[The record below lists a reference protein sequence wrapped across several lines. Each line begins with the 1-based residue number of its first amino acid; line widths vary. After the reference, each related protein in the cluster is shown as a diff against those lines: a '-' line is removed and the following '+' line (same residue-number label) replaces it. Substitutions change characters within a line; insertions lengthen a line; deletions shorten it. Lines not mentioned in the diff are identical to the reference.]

1 MEIIILMFG
10 SLVEIALL
18 IYCLKTQ
25 SLQSKVKGIVRM
37 MEFGLFI
44 LLVLLQVIDWSF
56 RYYLI
61 TAFLFVKGFIGLVS
75 IVTKRGIKGTYKP
88 LKVIRK
94 AMVMTLL
101 FFIAI
106 FPAILFPQYEILS
119 VTGNY
124 KVAKIKYTYTDVN
137 RVESFAEKSENRKL
151 NVGFWYPGNADGT
164 YPLVIFSHGG
174 ISTKTSNESLYNELA
189 SHGYIVA
196 SIDHTYHS
204 LFTTDED
211 GKNIFIDRGYM
222 KELNTEDAKTNPQL
236 SYEYYQKWMG
246 VRTQDISF
254 VIDYIISKTESH
266 NNEVVYELIDTE
278 KIGVMG
284 HSLGGSAA
292 LAIGRTRT
300 DIKAVIALESPFMGD
315 ILGVKDGE
323 FVFTDDIYPTPVLNV
338 YSSSSWDYLAHWPQY
353 KQNYN
358 LLSETDGVAYN
369 IYISGAGHFTLSDLG
384 LLSPILSRVLNGFK
398 STTDVKYVLEIINEV
413 SLEFFNSY
421 LKGQGEFDLGGSY

>member
-1 MEIIILMFG
+1 MGIIIFLTG
-10 SLVEIALL
+10 LLIEIALL
-18 IYCLKTQ
+18 IYCVISQ
-25 SLQSKVKGIVRM
+25 SQQQKVKGIIRIM
-37 MEFGLFI
+37 T
-44 LLVLLQVIDWSF
+44 LVLFAILIPLQVIQWSF
-56 RYYLI
+56 RYYFI
-61 TAFLFVKGFIGLVS
+61 TVFLFAMGLRGLVTIS
-75 IVTKRGIKGTYKP
+75 RKSGIKGSFKP
-88 LKVIRK
+88 SIIIRNTIVRVIF
-94 AMVMTLL
+94 
-101 FFIAI
+101 FFIATL
-106 FPAILFPQYEILS
+106 PAILFPQYDILPT
-119 VTGNY
+119 TGSY
-124 KVAKIKYTYTDVN
+124 EVSTVQYIYIDEN
-137 RVESFAEKSENRKL
+137 RVETFTETGDNRKL
-151 NVGFWYPGNADGT
+151 NVGFWYPENGEGT
-164 YPLVIFSHGG
+164 YPLIIFSHGG

-204 LFTTDED
+204 LFTTDD
-211 GKNIFIDRGYM
+211 GKAILIDRNYM
-222 KELNTEDAKTNPQL
+222 KELNVEDAKANPQQ
-236 SYEYYQKWMG
+236 SHEYYQKWMN
-246 VRTQDISF
+246 VRTGDINF
-254 VIDYIISKTESH
+254 VIDYIISKATGTQDEAI
-266 NNEVVYELIDTE
+266 YELVDIE
-278 KIGVMG
+278 NIGVMG

-315 ILGVKDGE
+315 ILGVKDGQ
-323 FVFTDDIYPTPVLNV
+323 FVFTDDIYPIPVLNI
-338 YSSSSWDYLAHWPQY
+338 YSDSSWNHLEKWPQY